1 MGVVC
6 EQMKWLVCNKL
17 ASCLRMKSSSNASAP
32 SIIARKTSGIDL
44 GVFQQNVQQPAAVA
58 GNNSDQLLTIVATGT
73 KGKAMSSVR
82 IQQLFS
88 FIPGKALLSACLQLN
103 TSLISQEYTAEPE
116 IIVWHTLFLR
126 LFNSVGEV
134 VELTLFALFNFA
146 FIIHIHFFKYYVYVK
161 CVRSHFTTYKT
172 SCAVTSRL
180 LTRGHYFVKE

>member
-58 GNNSDQLLTIVATGT
+58 GNNSDQLLVIVATGT

-82 IQQLFS
+82 IQQLFLIYS
-88 FIPGKALLSACLQLN
+88 RKSTTQCMSSTKHQPYFSGIYRLTRNYCLAHFI
-103 TSLISQEYTAEPE
+103 
-116 IIVWHTLFLR
+116 
-126 LFNSVGEV
+126 
-134 VELTLFALFNFA
+134 
-146 FIIHIHFFKYYVYVK
+146 
-161 CVRSHFTTYKT
+161 FTT
-172 SCAVTSRL
+172 
-180 LTRGHYFVKE
+180 F